1 MTETTIQAPCNL
13 YPPTSI
19 DTALN
24 VFVKVSPLPVS
35 PPLSLLVELLRLGR
49 IEGDREGK
57 IAPRSGT
64 GERLVGV
71 LVLGAAVGGKLGSEV
86 GGKLGSELG
95 SELGSSVSLV
105 SVGRRVVGCNVSA
118 VGRAVV
124 VVGAAVGAAVGNK
137 DGLNVGLPG
146 LGEGCGEDLDVG
158 LAEVGFGV
166 GRVEGTGSGDV

>member
-1 MTETTIQAPCNL
+1 MTDTTIQAPCNL

-86 GGKLGSELG
+86 GGKLGSEVGGKLGSELG

-118 VGRAVV
+118 
-124 VVGAAVGAAVGNK
+124 AVGAAVGNK

-146 LGEGCGEDLDVG
+146 LGEGCGKDLDVG